1 MISEAD
7 RLEGETDKA
16 YLAFSIYRDLGLN
29 RTVLAAQREY
39 DLKTGKA
46 DNGRKKS
53 ASGSFDKW
61 LKVYRWEE
69 RVREWDT
76 AQENRRRSM
85 LMEAEDEKYLSDI
98 EAFRQTIADIGNG
111 ALATAKAAMNIVQGQ
126 VEMLQQATVDSKPL
140 NPQQLEDLTT
150 LLKCS
155 RDTVA
160 VLEGGK
166 SALNDAYGLN
176 AVIDL
181 VELEAKKTKEIDR

>member
-1 MISEAD
+1 ME
-7 RLEGETDKA
+7 RLPGESDKA
-16 YLAFSIYRDLGLN
+16 WLAFTCYCGLGLN
-29 RTVLAAQREY
+29 RSMLAAQRLY
-39 DLKTGKA
+39 DEKTGKKA
-46 DNGRKKS
+46 DLGGKKRTN
-53 ASGSFDKW
+53 GSFDGWAKT
-61 LKVYRWEE
+61 YNWEE

-76 AQENRRRSM
+76 AQENRRRER
-85 LMEAEDEKYLSDI
+85 LMGAENEKFLSDI
-98 EAFRQTIADIGNG
+98 EAFRQTITDIGNG
-111 ALATAKAAMNIVQGQ
+111 ALATAKAAMNIAQGQ
-126 VEMLQQATVDSKPL
+126 VEMLQQATADSKPL

-181 VELEAKKTKEIDR
+181 VELEFKKTKEIDR